1 MWDDQIAYVLW
12 SRYGLFYLMGIRRFA
27 EFTPKIHP
35 TAYVDETALVIGQV
49 NLEEDSSVWPMTVVR
64 GDINSI
70 HIGKRSNIQD
80 ATVIHV
86 THAGKYN
93 PDGFGVLVGDDV
105 TVGHRCILHGC
116 TIQNRCL
123 IGMGVCLMDGVVVES
138 NVIIGAGSLVT
149 PGKIVES
156 GYLWLGSPARRV
168 RPLNEKEQ
176 EFLLYSSQYYAQLKN
191 RHQESGQSRFE

>member
-1 MWDDQIAYVLW
+1 MA
-12 SRYGLFYLMGIRRFA
+12 IRPFA
-27 EFTPKIHP
+27 EFIPKIHP
-35 TAYVDETALVIGQV
+35 TAYVDETALLIGRI
-49 NLEEDSSVWPMTVVR
+49 NMEADSSVWPMAVIR

-93 PDGFGVLVGDDV
+93 PEGFATVVGDDV

-116 TIQNRCL
+116 TIHDRCL

-138 NVIIGAGSLVT
+138 NVIIGAGSLVS
-149 PGKIVES
+149 PGKTLEG
-156 GYLWLGSPARRV
+156 GYLWLGSPARRI

-176 EFLLYSSQYYAQLKN
+176 EFLIYSAHYYAQLKN
-191 RHQESGQSRFE
+191 RYLSI